1 MKTISLLIATVMLA
15 ATAALAQSGHG
26 VNLNWTAPTVIP
38 TGAYINIYRGTAA
51 GGEAPTAINST
62 GINPTALAFTDS
74 NVLANTKYFYIAR
87 ECDIDLATSKEVCS
101 SPSNEAS
108 ATVPLGSADLTAPA
122 SLGAVGK

>member
-1 MKTISLLIATVMLA
+1 MKTLSLLIAALTLA
-15 ATAALAQSGHG
+15 AATALAQSGHG
-26 VNLNWTAPTVIP
+26 VNLTWTAPTVIP

-51 GGEAPTAINST
+51 GGEAPAPINPT
-62 GINPTALAFTDS
+62 GINPTSLAYADS

-101 SPSNEAS
+101 APSNEAS